1 MKSLSQ
7 VLDAVPPSVTLAVN
21 DKAKALQ
28 AAGHDVISLAGGDPD
43 FQTPS
48 HIVEAAFAA
57 IRAGHT
63 HYPAPTKGLPHA
75 LEAIAQKMD
84 EENGIQLNPR
94 TDIIITPGS
103 KWALFLALSAVL
115 NAGDEVLLLEPAWV
129 SYPAMVNITGGT
141 PVPVTLPAATNF
153 TITEALLRA
162 KITPK
167 TKAMI
172 VNSPNNPSG
181 RVLTQA
187 ELEAIGRVAT
197 ENDLFVISDEVYEK
211 IIFDGRKHVSPAVQP
226 GMSERTLIIN
236 GLSKGYAMT
245 GWRLG
250 WLAGPTDVMKLAA
263 RMHSQTVTSAATFT
277 MVAAVAALQGPQDVV
292 QAMTQSYQER
302 RDFMLDAIEEI
313 PGIECR
319 APEGAIYMIP
329 RFPHSERNS
338 VELAEALLDEAG
350 IAATPGA
357 AFGNSTEGHVRFSI
371 ATAMDDLERAVERLA
386 RVAPRL

>member
-1 MKSLSQ
+1 
-7 VLDAVPPSVTLAVN
+7 
-21 DKAKALQ
+21 
-28 AAGHDVISLAGGDPD
+28 
-43 FQTPS
+43 
-48 HIVEAAFAA
+48 
-57 IRAGHT
+57 
-63 HYPAPTKGLPHA
+63 
-75 LEAIAQKMD
+75 
-84 EENGIQLNPR
+84 
-94 TDIIITPGS
+94 
-103 KWALFLALSAVL
+103 
-115 NAGDEVLLLEPAWV
+115 
-129 SYPAMVNITGGT
+129 
-141 PVPVTLPAATNF
+141 
-153 TITEALLRA
+153 
-162 KITPK
+162 
-167 TKAMI
+167 MI

-181 RVLTQA
+181 RVLSQA
-187 ELEAIGRVAT
+187 ELEAISRVAT

-226 GMSERTLIIN
+226 GMMDRTLIIN

-250 WLAGPTDVMKLAA
+250 WLAGPTHIMKLAA

-277 MVAAVAALQGPQDVV
+277 MVAAVAALHGPQDVV
-292 QAMTQSYQER
+292 QAMTQSYQDR

-357 AFGNSTEGHVRFSI
+357 AFGKSTEGHVRFSI